1 MQNYPVGYPPQATTY
16 PQQPAYAQAQVQ
28 TQTTPLPQAA
38 VNPQTPPVAVQAA
51 GATGATF
58 NIGTNTPGSIPVG
71 ASGVTINIL
80 GATVSPNGANINNTY
95 NTAPQPGQS
104 YGKDYYTMN
113 PPQTVPQAP
122 TVPAAAT
129 QIAQPQNDK
138 NAAKKDIVLLT
149 DDYIRTLENYI
160 RNDNPDI
167 KLMGAKE
174 LMNRFRED
182 SSRKNDPA
190 LTALLNLT
198 LQSKYSNVKMV
209 GMGILQNG
217 WAQGDA
223 MTQQLLA
230 QVQQS
235 NSGYGLDA
243 LDAAKAALKS
253 AGQTVQV
260 ADPNPPKAKTDKK

>member
-1 MQNYPVGYPPQATTY
+1 MQNYSVNYPPQTTMRQ
-16 PQQPAYAQAQVQ
+16 QQPTYAQAQVQ
-28 TQTTPLPQAA
+28 TQTVPAQQTVVPPQSQP
-38 VNPQTPPVAVQAA
+38 VNVQAA

-71 ASGVTINIL
+71 ASGVTINIM
-80 GATVSPNGANINNTY
+80 GATVTPNGANINNTY
-95 NTAPQPGQS
+95 NTAQPGQS

-113 PPQTVPQAP
+113 SPQTVPQTP
-122 TVPAAAT
+122 SVPVAAT
-129 QIAQPQNDK
+129 QISQQQNDK
-138 NAAKKDIVLLT
+138 NTPKKDIVLLT
-149 DDYIRTLENYI
+149 DEYIKTLENYL

-174 LMNRFRED
+174 LMNRFKED

-198 LQSKYSNVKMV
+198 LQSKYSNVKMI
-209 GMGILQNG
+209 GMAILQNG
-217 WAQGDA
+217 WAQGDS

-235 NSGYGLDA
+235 NTGYGLDA

-260 ADPNPPKAKTDKK
+260 VDPNPPKAKTDKK

>member
-1 MQNYPVGYPPQATTY
+1 MQNYPVGYPPQVTTY
-16 PQQPAYAQAQVQ
+16 PQQRAYAQTQVQ
-28 TQTTPLPQAA
+28 TQTAPQQAA
-38 VNPQTPPVAVQAA
+38 ANPQTPPVAVQAA

-95 NTAPQPGQS
+95 NTAQPGQA
-104 YGKDYYTMN
+104 YDKGYYTM
-113 PPQTVPQAP
+113 PPQTSQAP
-122 TVPAAAT
+122 TVPVAAT

-138 NAAKKDIVLLT
+138 NVAKKDIVLLT
-149 DDYIRTLENYI
+149 DDYIRTLENYL

-230 QVQQS
+230 QAQQS

-260 ADPNPPKAKTDKK
+260 VDPNPPKTKTDKKQ

>member
-1 MQNYPVGYPPQATTY
+1 MQNYSVNYPSQTTMRQ
-16 PQQPAYAQAQVQ
+16 QQPTYAQAQVQ
-28 TQTTPLPQAA
+28 TQTVPAQQTVVPPQSQP
-38 VNPQTPPVAVQAA
+38 VNVQAA

-80 GATVSPNGANINNTY
+80 GATVTPNGANINNTY
-95 NTAPQPGQS
+95 NTSQPAQT

-113 PPQTVPQAP
+113 HPQVMPQVP

-129 QIAQPQNDK
+129 QISQQQNDK

-149 DDYIRTLENYI
+149 DEYIKTLENYL

-198 LQSKYSNVKMV
+198 LQSKYSNVKMI

-223 MTQQLLA
+223 LTQQLLA
-230 QVQQS
+230 QAQQS

-260 ADPNPPKAKTDKK
+260 VDPNPPKAKSDKK